1 MSTLGFKKREQ
12 YSNFIDYIKKKKNGV
27 SENINCVNLF
37 NTALT
42 KIEAS
47 EPNIAITLLKT
58 LLKKDPYDVEAKKL
72 LQSLKNNNNDCS

>member
-27 SENINCVNLF
+27 SENITCVNLF

-47 EPNIAITLLKT
+47 EPDLAITLLKT
-58 LLKKDPYDVEAKKL
+58 MNNYFLL
-72 LQSLKNNNNDCS
+72 